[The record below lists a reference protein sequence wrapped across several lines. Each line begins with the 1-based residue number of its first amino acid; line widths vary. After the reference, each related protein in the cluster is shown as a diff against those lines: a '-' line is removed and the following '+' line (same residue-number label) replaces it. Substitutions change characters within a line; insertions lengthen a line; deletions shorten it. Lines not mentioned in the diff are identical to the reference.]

1 MVVLSVLL
9 PFLLPT
15 PHAVALRFREFPK
28 EPQISPVQWEWAKPT
43 PQGHT
48 LWAVAAGK
56 GLVVAVGQ
64 QGTILTSSDGGATWN
79 RQESG
84 SPQT

>member
-1 MVVLSVLL
+1 M
-9 PFLLPT
+9 
-15 PHAVALRFREFPK
+15 
-28 EPQISPVQWEWAKPT
+28 QWEWAKPT